1 MDPCSIRRRLVEPKF
16 AVQTDFSLRRR
27 ARPRYRGGVSEPT
40 TPSASPDAGRGPDHG
55 AQVAS
60 MFDAL
65 AGRYDL
71 MNTVM
76 TWGQEPR
83 LVRHVVAR
91 ANVPQGGRVLDL
103 ATGTGDI
110 ALEILRQ
117 CPDATVVGAD
127 FAPEMMEVG
136 RARPGGDRVEWV
148 EADAMDLPF
157 ADGSFDS
164 LTHGYLLRNVADI
177 PATLAEQ
184 YRVLRPG
191 GWVAALETSPPPKG
205 ITRPFTTF
213 YIKNVVPRV
222 ARLIASTPSA
232 YEYLSASTRAFKT
245 PEEVAELFAAAG
257 FVNIGHQLHM
267 FGTLAVHWAM
277 KPVE

>member
-1 MDPCSIRRRLVEPKF
+1 MRH
-16 AVQTDFSLRRR
+16 
-27 ARPRYRGGVSEPT
+27 RPAPRPGVRPARYRGGVSDPT
-40 TPSASPDAGRGPDHG
+40 TPVPRPADGRTPDHG
-55 AQVAS
+55 ERVSS
-60 MFDAL
+60 MFDSI

-83 LVRHVVAR
+83 LVRRTVAR

-110 ALEILRQ
+110 ALEVLRQ
-117 CPDATVVGAD
+117 HPDATVVGAD

-136 RARPGGDRVEWV
+136 RARPGGGRVEWV

-157 ADGSFDS
+157 EDDSFDS

-184 YRVLRPG
+184 FRVLRPG
-191 GWVAALETSPPPKG
+191 GWMAALETSPAPENIVK
-205 ITRPFTTF
+205 PFSSL
-213 YIKNVVPRV
+213 YIHRVMPLV
-222 ARLIASTPSA
+222 ARAITKTPEA
-232 YEYLSASTRAFKT
+232 YQYLSSSTAAFKT
-245 PEEVAELFAAAG
+245 PEQLADLFAEAG
-257 FVNIGHQLHM
+257 FVNIGHRLHM
-267 FGTLAVHWAM
+267 FGTLAIHWAM
-277 KPVE
+277 KPSA